1 MYVSRLSFS
10 VHPGHTHDVEQALGK
25 LAELVEGAGL
35 GQTRILRTSYA
46 SLGAADLEFEQ
57 EAPTLAALEDG
68 IARITGEG
76 AFQQW
81 SAGVTP
87 WLLQT
92 PKREVF
98 RRVR

>member
-25 LAELVEGAGL
+25 LAKLVEGAGL

-46 SLGAADLEFEQ
+46 SLGAADLQFEQ
-57 EAPTLAALEDG
+57 EAPTLAELEDG
-68 IARITGEG
+68 ITRITGQE

-87 WLLQT
+87 YLLQS
-92 PKREVF
+92 PKRAVL